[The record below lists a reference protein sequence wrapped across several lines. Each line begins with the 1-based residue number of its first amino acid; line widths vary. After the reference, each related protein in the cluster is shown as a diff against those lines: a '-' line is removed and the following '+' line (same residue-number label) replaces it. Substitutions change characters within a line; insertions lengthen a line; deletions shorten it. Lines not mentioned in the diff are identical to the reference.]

1 MLANHPLSISPSH
14 RHGQDWITF
23 WGFLGHV
30 TKAALDD
37 QVVLVPQKKFL
48 DGVDLWLHGET

>member
-1 MLANHPLSISPSH
+1 MLANHPLCISPSH
-14 RHGQDWITF
+14 RHGQGWMTF

-30 TKAALDD
+30 TKAVLDH

-48 DGVDLWLHGET
+48 DGVDLRLRGET